1 MSLDTK
7 TILKKGTER
16 FKSLSITALAFIFVG
31 WLLYDLGWYNIFG
44 GGPESLVVGDNVLA
58 GLLFLTGGTLIL
70 ATCGAIVRQYR
81 SDTTFLDA
89 LSYEGPKKTFYSFLA
104 FGLAASI
111 YLVITLYFEVS
122 DLLVYLLVVLPVLAG
137 TYQFH
142 KLRENAA
149 KNKEWIVPKVRR
161 NREELK
167 PVALRFLGLLALTG
181 FFISFAVLLV
191 ADPLTRFLVENGLYT
206 VLTVWGM
213 YVVVEVLDQ
222 LD

>member
-7 TILKKGTER
+7 TVIKKGTER
-16 FKSLSITALAFIFVG
+16 FKAASIAAIALTFVG
-31 WLLYDLGWYNIFG
+31 WLLYDLGWYNLVG

-89 LSYEGPKKTFYSFLA
+89 LSYEGPKKTFYSSLA
-104 FGLAASI
+104 FGSAVLI
-111 YLVITLYFEVS
+111 YLFVTLYFDVS
-122 DLLVYLLVVLPVLAG
+122 DLLAYLLVVLPVLAG
-137 TYQFH
+137 THQFH
-142 KLRENAA
+142 RLKDNTSR
-149 KNKEWIVPKVRR
+149 NKDWIVPKVRR

-167 PVALRFLGLLALTG
+167 PVALRFLGLLVLTG
-181 FFISFAVLLV
+181 FFISFVVLLV

>member
-7 TILKKGTER
+7 TVIKKGTER
-16 FKSLSITALAFIFVG
+16 FKAASIAAIALTFVG
-31 WLLYDLGWYNIFG
+31 WLLYDLGWYNLVG

-89 LSYEGPKKTFYSFLA
+89 LSYEGPKKTFYSSLA
-104 FGLAASI
+104 FGSAVLI
-111 YLVITLYFEVS
+111 YLFVTLYFKVS
-122 DLLVYLLVVLPVLAG
+122 EFFTYLLVVLPVLIG

-142 KLRENAA
+142 RLRDNTSR
-149 KNKEWIVPKVRR
+149 NKDWIMPKVRS
-161 NREELK
+161 NQKSLK
-167 PVALRFLGLLALTG
+167 SLALRVLGLVVLASIFIGFVALFV
-181 FFISFAVLLV
+181 S
-191 ADPLTRFLVENGLYT
+191 DPLPRFFVENGLYT